1 MDKEAALRK
10 KGNLVHNLKN
20 MGSLL
25 VAFSGGVDSSFLLA
39 VAHEALG
46 QGVFAATA
54 ASATYTERE
63 KEDALAFT
71 RERGIAHTLIQSEEM
86 SLPDFVANR
95 ADRCYL
101 CKRSLL
107 QALFQVA
114 RDRGITHVAHGAN
127 VDDDMDYRPG
137 ARAAREMG
145 AIAPLAEAQLGKEE
159 IRFLS
164 KKMGL
169 PTWNKPAM
177 ACLASRI
184 PYGDLITEKK
194 LNMVERAEE
203 VLADNGFTQFR
214 VRYHGP
220 VARIEVDS
228 SEIERIIEP
237 QLRENLVKKFKQI
250 GFTHIALDL
259 EGYVTGSMNR
269 DLINVREKGSVK

>member
-1 MDKEAALRK
+1 MNKDVALRK
-10 KGNLVHNLKN
+10 KRNLVLSLKD
-20 MGSLL
+20 MGSVL

-39 VAHEALG
+39 VAHQVLG

-54 ASATYTERE
+54 SSAIHARRE
-63 KEDALAFT
+63 KEDALTFT
-71 RERGIAHTLIQSEEM
+71 RERGVAHTLIRTEEM
-86 SLPDFVANR
+86 SLHDFVANH

-101 CKRSLL
+101 CKRSLF
-107 QALFQVA
+107 QTLFQVA
-114 RDRGITHVAHGAN
+114 RDKGITHVVHGAN

-164 KKMGL
+164 KEMGL

-194 LNMVERAEE
+194 LTMVQRAEE
-203 VLADNGFTQFR
+203 LLADNGFTQFR

-228 SEIERIIEP
+228 SEIKRIIEH

-250 GFTHIALDL
+250 GFIHIALDL
-259 EGYVTGSMNR
+259 EGYVTGSMNQGLAR
-269 DLINVREKGSVK
+269 HDRSNI